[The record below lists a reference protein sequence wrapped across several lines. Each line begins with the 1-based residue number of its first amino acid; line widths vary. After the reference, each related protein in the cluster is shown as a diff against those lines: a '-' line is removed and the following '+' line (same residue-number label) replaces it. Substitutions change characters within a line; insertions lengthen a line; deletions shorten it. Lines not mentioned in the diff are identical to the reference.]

1 MRSNDLMSVDLSLL
15 GQATDYPRHYTPQI
29 LFPIARAPSRQRFA
43 DIAGVSQG
51 TDWWHLFEV
60 SWLNPQGIAQVAMVR
75 LAIPADSLYI
85 VESKSLKL
93 YCNSLNF
100 TEFASSDTVVHTITR
115 DVSECVQAPVTATL
129 FSVDDVQAL
138 AIAHPDGQLLDY
150 ALDGFGKTVA
160 CSDID
165 TGLLGIAQN
174 AEASHPIRQ
183 VYYSH
188 LLRSNCPVT
197 NQPDWGTV
205 CIDITAAKIDEAGLL
220 RYILSYREHNGFH
233 EQCVEQIFADLTRAF
248 APTQLM
254 CRAWYTRRGGIDINP
269 CRVSDMRLMPLPSR
283 LSRQ

>member
-1 MRSNDLMSVDLSLL
+1 MSVDLSLL
-15 GQATDYPRHYTPQI
+15 GQATDYPRHYAPQI
-29 LFPIARAPSRQRFA
+29 LFPIARAPSRQQFG

-60 SWLNPQGIAQVAMVR
+60 SWLNPYGIAQVAMVR

-100 TEFASSDTVVHTITR
+100 TEFASADTMLQTIAH
-115 DVSECVQAPVTATL
+115 DVSRCVQAPVTATL
-129 FSVDDVQAL
+129 FAVEDAHSLAL
-138 AIAHPDGQLLDY
+138 TQPEGQLLDY
-150 ALDGFGKTVA
+150 ALDGHGKITA
-160 CSDID
+160 RADID
-165 TGLLGIAQN
+165 ASQLRIAEN
-174 AEASHPIRQ
+174 ANVSHPIRQ

-205 CIDITAAKIDEAGLL
+205 LIDITAAKIDEAGLL
-220 RYILSYREHNGFH
+220 GYILSYREHNGFH
-233 EQCVEQIFADLTRAF
+233 EQCVEQIFADLTRIF
-248 APTQLM
+248 EPTQLL

-269 CRVSDMRLMPLPSR
+269 CRVSDLRLMPMPSR
-283 LSRQ
+283 LNRQ